1 MTLEYQ
7 ILGNPG
13 RDNVLYVR
21 LDSGGG
27 IRTFLFDCGEGCLSN
42 LSYSQLQA
50 VEHLFFSHFH
60 MDHVCGFDSFFR
72 CNYNRSDDSVNVWGP
87 IGSASILQH
96 RFQGYWW
103 NIKGEETGTWFV
115 NELQS
120 DCIVSSRFELK
131 DAFEEKHEG
140 LVREKNALIIDEPNY
155 TVSSIEL
162 DHKGPS
168 IGYKLVEK
176 PTENIDG
183 AKLASLG
190 LRPGPW
196 IQELKAQKSGLLEV
210 DGKSLEIARLR
221 ADLVTI
227 SEGRSIAY
235 LTDFLLDEEAES
247 TLIPWLNK
255 CDTLV
260 CEAQYRK
267 EDKHLASRYFHSTTE
282 QTSLLAKNGQ
292 VGELVLIHLSQRY
305 MKSEWSEMLAEAREI
320 FPNTKFPDEWAIE

>member
-1 MTLEYQ
+1 MSLKYQ
-7 ILGNPG
+7 ILGKPG
-13 RDNVLYVR
+13 RDNVLYVL
-21 LDSGGG
+21 LDSGQGTQ
-27 IRTFLFDCGEGCLSN
+27 TFLFDCGEGCIN
-42 LSYSQLQA
+42 KLSYAQLQA

-72 CNYNRSDDSVNVWGP
+72 CNYNRSNDTVNVWGP
-87 IGSASILQH
+87 NGSARILQH

-120 DCIVSSRFELK
+120 DCIVSSRFELR
-131 DAFEEKHEG
+131 DAFEVKHEG
-140 LVREKNALIIDEPNY
+140 LVREKKQFIIDEPSY
-155 TVSSIEL
+155 AVSSIEL

-168 IGYKLVEK
+168 IGYMLLEK

-183 AKLASLG
+183 AKLAHLG
-190 LRPGPW
+190 LKPGPW
-196 IQELKAQKSGLLEV
+196 IQQLKARESGVLDV
-210 DGKSLEIARLR
+210 DGKLLDIAKLR
-221 ADLVTI
+221 ADLVTV
-227 SEGRSIAY
+227 SRGRSIAY

-247 TLIPWLNK
+247 KLIPWLNK

-267 EDKHLASRYFHSTTE
+267 QDKHLATQYFHSTTE
-282 QTSLLAKNGQ
+282 QTALLAKNAQ

-305 MKSEWSEMLAEAREI
+305 MKSEWSEMLIEAREI
-320 FPNTKFPDEWAIE
+320 FPNTTFPNEWSIE

>member
-21 LDSGGG
+21 LDSGSG

-155 TVSSIEL
+155 TVSSTVDGKL
-162 DHKGPS
+162 WAFVDVVFPGGA
-168 IGYKLVEK
+168 GYSDLMVLPNGNLGGAFQRTLYESGVEGGGYDIAYASLKLSPETRK
-176 PTENIDG
+176 
-183 AKLASLG
+183 AASLG
-190 LRPGPW
+190 
-196 IQELKAQKSGLLEV
+196 S
-210 DGKSLEIARLR
+210 
-221 ADLVTI
+221 
-227 SEGRSIAY
+227 
-235 LTDFLLDEEAES
+235 
-247 TLIPWLNK
+247 
-255 CDTLV
+255 
-260 CEAQYRK
+260 
-267 EDKHLASRYFHSTTE
+267 H
-282 QTSLLAKNGQ
+282 
-292 VGELVLIHLSQRY
+292 
-305 MKSEWSEMLAEAREI
+305 
-320 FPNTKFPDEWAIE
+320 